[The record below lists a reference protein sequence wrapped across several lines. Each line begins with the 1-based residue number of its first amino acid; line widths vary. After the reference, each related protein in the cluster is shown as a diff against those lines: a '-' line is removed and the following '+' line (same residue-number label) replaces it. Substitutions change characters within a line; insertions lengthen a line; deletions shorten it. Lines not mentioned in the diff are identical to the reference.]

1 MMKYFKQIMMAGGA
15 MLMVNVAIAQKS
27 NTVNAAME
35 FKDAQENMMAQE
47 FDKSLDHLLE
57 AKKYIDQSA
66 KHEQTAT
73 DPKTLK
79 YKGQIYMMLA
89 AVAQQGSNEE
99 AKEKYANEET
109 LDESIKAF
117 KDAMK
122 YDDKGR
128 YKDEITMFASQG
140 RISSLQAGIQ
150 EFQNENYE
158 SAYGLFDVAA
168 KMFDVVGKVDTM
180 AHFNAA
186 ISAER
191 VEKYAEAE
199 RHYRVCA
206 EHGYRVP
213 GVYSSLSNVLI
224 KQDKKDEAVKVVE
237 GGLEKYPGSLELMIE
252 LANIH
257 LRNNN
262 LEAAEGVLAKAVAK
276 DPENPQLHYAV
287 GSVYD
292 NLKKYD
298 KAEEAYKKA
307 LSLDP
312 DNFDANYSMG
322 ALKFNQGVEMNEKA
336 GDELDQTKYEEL
348 SKKADGYF
356 KEALPYLEKAH
367 EVNPEDRN
375 TMLSLKQLYPRMGMT
390 EKYKE
395 IKAKLQN

>member
-1 MMKYFKQIMMAGGA
+1 MIAGAALLMASA
-15 MLMVNVAIAQKS
+15 AVAQKK

-35 FKDAQENMMAQE
+35 FQDFQENFMEQDFEKA
-47 FDKSLDHLLE
+47 KAHILE
-57 AKKYIDQSA
+57 AKKFIDMSA
-66 KHEQTAT
+66 ADESTAT

-89 AVAQQGSNEE
+89 GLATQLADDEQMKQ
-99 AKEKYANEET
+99 YANEET
-109 LDESIKAF
+109 VQKSIEAF
-117 KDAMK
+117 KKAMK

-140 RISSLQAGIQ
+140 RVQALQGGIKAFQ
-150 EFQNENYE
+150 EQKFEE
-158 SAYGLFDVAA
+158 AYGLFSGAA
-168 KMFDVVGKVDTM
+168 QMFDILDKVDTL

-191 VEKYAEAE
+191 IEKYDAAAK
-199 RHYRVCA
+199 HYKVCA
-206 EHGYRVP
+206 ENDYRTP
-213 GVYSSLSNVLI
+213 GSYVSWASALT
-224 KQDKKDEAVKVVE
+224 QAGKKDEAIKAIE
-237 GGLEKYPGSLELMIE
+237 AGMAKYPKSKELMIE

-257 LRNNN
+257 LRNND
-262 LEAAEGVLAKAVAK
+262 LEAAETVLAKAVEQ

-322 ALKFNQGVEMNEKA
+322 ALKFNQGVEMNQKA
-336 GDELDQTKYEEL
+336 SDELDQTKYEEL
-348 SKKADGYF
+348 SKKANAF
-356 KEALPYLEKAH
+356 FEAALPYLEKAH
-367 EVNPEDRN
+367 EINPEDRN

-390 EKYKE
+390 EKYKA